1 MAELSRPIGLGLAAR
16 GSVADAVAWAERSRQ
31 AGLDSVWIHDSYF
44 ERDAVTY
51 ASAIAS
57 RVGGIR
63 VAMGALNPL
72 TRHPVVVAMT
82 VSAIDDMAPGRV
94 ILGMGTGL
102 PLRLGQM
109 GIPYTPAA
117 GLEAVSSAIDTM
129 RALWS
134 GERVPAGKEGLPPVQ
149 PMFPPVHRVP
159 IYIAAYRSAFLRLAG
174 EKADGYLARPAE
186 SIASLRQMLETMRAA
201 SVAAGRDPDAVEVS
215 GYLLTLV
222 DRSRREALNR
232 AKREPF
238 VIYMMSVQSDLAMRR
253 AGLDPELKERIAA
266 AWRAE
271 DYHRAAN
278 LIPDELLDAF
288 MLCGTREEVAEGA
301 AAYHAAGMDLPL
313 LQPVLQNEDQ
323 IREVLAAAT
332 EYGNAALVA
341 PRPASTAAS
350 SAVVT
355 GPRSEGP
362 TVAAELG
369 AGTPAGPGRR
379 GEAAGEPPGW
389 MSSGEPAGQ
398 TASGEPVGRTAS
410 GAAANGAAATTG
422 TAAGATGTAAGATG
436 TAAGASGTAAG
447 ATARIRGG
455 TARGDGGVR
464 RRLAAWAEIVRPF
477 SFTASTV
484 PVAAGGALAAL
495 DGRLDWPLL
504 VGALLAAMLL
514 QIGTNVTN
522 EIYDVRKGI
531 DSITSPRASHA
542 LLKGRLSERE
552 AFGLV
557 IAAFTASVAIGLW
570 LLAVR
575 GWPVAVLGLLGLVG
589 GLGYTAPPL
598 QYKFH
603 ALGPPLVFLLMG
615 PLMVVGSYYVSSG
628 HFTWSA
634 LVASIPVGLLVT
646 AILQGNEWRD
656 VSEDAR
662 AGISTLSIRAGRRFA
677 HQLYLALVIGAY
689 LVLALAVAVDA
700 LPPLSL
706 LAMLSLPLLVRAIRA
721 SELGASGQQRA
732 IAMIDLETAQLHAVF
747 GFLLVA
753 GLALAAAVQ

>member
-1 MAELSRPIGLGLAAR
+1 MAELSRPIGFGLAAR
-16 GSVADAVAWAERSRQ
+16 GSVSETVAWAEQARR
-31 AGLDSVWIHDSYF
+31 AGLDSVWVHDSYF

-63 VAMGALNPL
+63 VGMGALNPL
-72 TRHPVVVAMT
+72 TRHPVLVAMT

-94 ILGMGTGL
+94 LLGMGTGL

-109 GIPYTPAA
+109 GIPYTPDA
-117 GLEAVSSAIDTM
+117 GLEAVSKAIDTM

-134 GERVPAGKEGLPPVQ
+134 GERVPPGQAGLPPVQ

-159 IYIAAYRSAFLRLAG
+159 LYIAAYRSAFLRLAG
-174 EKADGYLARPAE
+174 SKADGYLARPAE
-186 SIASLRQMLETMRAA
+186 SIASLRRMLETMRAA
-201 SVAAGRDPDAVEVS
+201 SVAAGRPEDAVEVA

-253 AGLDPELKERIAA
+253 AGLDPELKNRIAE

-288 MLCGTREEVAEGA
+288 MLCGTREEVAAGA
-301 AAYHAAGMDLPL
+301 AAYHQAGMDLPL
-313 LQPVLQNEDQ
+313 LQPVLQAEDQ
-323 IREVLAAAT
+323 VREVLAAAV
-332 EYGNAALVA
+332 EYGRAAPAPAAPAPVA
-341 PRPASTAAS
+341 PAPAAA
-350 SAVVT
+350 VH
-355 GPRSEGP
+355 G
-362 TVAAELG
+362 G
-369 AGTPAGPGRR
+369 AGPEAVPAETLPER
-379 GEAAGEPPGW
+379 
-389 MSSGEPAGQ
+389 
-398 TASGEPVGRTAS
+398 ASRPER
-410 GAAANGAAATTG
+410 
-422 TAAGATGTAAGATG
+422 
-436 TAAGASGTAAG
+436 
-447 ATARIRGG
+447 ARHRSP
-455 TARGDGGVR
+455 
-464 RRLAAWAEIVRPF
+464 RRLAAWFEIARPF

-504 VGALLAAMLL
+504 IAALSAAVLL
-514 QIGTNVTN
+514 HVGTNVTN

-542 LLKGRLSERE
+542 LLKGRLSEHE
-552 AFGLV
+552 AFALAA
-557 IAAFTASVAIGLW
+557 AAFAGATAIGLW
-570 LLAVR
+570 LVAVR
-575 GWPVAVLGLLGLVG
+575 GWPVAVLGLLGLIG

-598 QYKFH
+598 EYKFH

-628 HFTWSA
+628 TFTWAA
-634 LVASIPVGLLVT
+634 LVASLPVGLLVT
-646 AILQGNEWRD
+646 AILHGNEWRD

-662 AGISTLSIRAGRRFA
+662 AGISTLSIRVGRRFA
-677 HQLYLALVIGAY
+677 HELYITLVIGAY
-689 LVLALAVAVDA
+689 LVLALAVAIGA

-721 SELGASGQQRA
+721 SELGATGQQRA
-732 IAMIDLETAQLHAVF
+732 IAMIDLETAQLHAAF

-753 GLALAAAVQ
+753 GLVIAAVVR

>member
-1 MAELSRPIGLGLAAR
+1 MMAELSRPVGLGLAAR
-16 GSVADAVAWAERSRQ
+16 GSVSDAVAWAERARQ
-31 AGLDSVWIHDSYF
+31 VGLDSVWIHDSYF

-57 RVGGIR
+57 QVGDIR

-72 TRHPVVVAMT
+72 TRHPVLVAMT
-82 VSAIDDMAPGRV
+82 VSAVDDMAPGRV

-109 GIPYTPAA
+109 GIPYTPDA
-117 GLEAVSSAIDTM
+117 GLEAVSQAIDTM

-134 GERVPAGKEGLPPVQ
+134 GERVPSGQPNLPPVQ

-174 EKADGYLARPAE
+174 AKADGYLARPAE
-186 SIASLRQMLETMRAA
+186 SIASLRRMLVTLREA
-201 SVAAGRDPDAVEVS
+201 SVAAGRSEDAVDVA

-253 AGLDPELKERIAA
+253 AGLDPELKNRVAE

-271 DYHRAAN
+271 DYHKAAN

-301 AAYHAAGMDLPL
+301 AAYHQAGMDLPL
-313 LQPVLQNEDQ
+313 LQPVLQTEDQ
-323 IREVLAAAT
+323 IREVLGAAVV
-332 EYGNAALVA
+332 YGREAAPA
-341 PRPASTAAS
+341 PLPSARAAAAS
-350 SAVVT
+350 S
-355 GPRSEGP
+355 
-362 TVAAELG
+362 
-369 AGTPAGPGRR
+369 PGRDR
-379 GEAAGEPPGW
+379 LETAVEP
-389 MSSGEPAGQ
+389 EPARPAAPAARAGL
-398 TASGEPVGRTAS
+398 ASARQERRGIVRR
-410 GAAANGAAATTG
+410 
-422 TAAGATGTAAGATG
+422 AGA
-436 TAAGASGTAAG
+436 
-447 ATARIRGG
+447 
-455 TARGDGGVR
+455 
-464 RRLAAWAEIVRPF
+464 WFEIARPF

-495 DGRLDWPLL
+495 DGRLNWPLF
-504 VGALLAAMLL
+504 VGALIAAVLL
-514 QIGTNVTN
+514 HVGTNVVN

-552 AFGLV
+552 AFTLAAV
-557 IAAFTASVAIGLW
+557 AFTGCVAIGIW
-570 LLAVR
+570 LVAAR
-575 GWPVAVLGLLGLVG
+575 GWPVAVFGVLGLIG

-598 QYKFH
+598 EYKFH

-628 HFTWSA
+628 TFTWAA
-634 LVASIPVGLLVT
+634 LVASLPVGLLVT
-646 AILQGNEWRD
+646 AILHGNEWRD

-662 AGISTLSIRAGRRFA
+662 AGISTLSIRAGRHFA
-677 HQLYLALVIGAY
+677 HELYLTLVIGAY
-689 LVLALAVAVDA
+689 LVLALAVALGA
-700 LPPLSL
+700 LPPLSM
-706 LAMLSLPLLVRAIRA
+706 LAMLSLPLLVRAVRA
-721 SELGASGQQRA
+721 SELGATGQQRA
-732 IAMIDLETAQLHAVF
+732 IAMIDLETAQLHAAF

-753 GLALAAAVQ
+753 GLAIAAAVR